1 MQYGGSQAHSTVFE
15 KERGDWELF
24 SRIKDK
30 LTSFRRFMANSYTD
44 ADKQDAIN
52 LFLGNFVPSRS
63 SAPLWDLDSDA
74 YLHSGTAAVWH
85 HSPLQHHARCT
96 KNLSYLAAVEVP
108 ILGKP

>member
-1 MQYGGSQAHSTVFE
+1 MFE

-63 SAPLWDLDSDA
+63 QPLLWDLDSDA
-74 YLHSGTAAVWH
+74 YLHSGAP
-85 HSPLQHHARCT
+85 SRGGCT
-96 KNLSYLAAVEVP
+96 KQVW
-108 ILGKP
+108 G